1 MTEAMSRGA
10 RLLAALFA
18 LHALLAV
25 ALLAFALR

>member
-18 LHALLAV
+18 LHALLA